1 MLEYVRAKN
10 LRSMKRALQN
20 YYDRDMEGMLRW
32 MQLSIIIL
40 MVMALMAPL
49 LIFGSGPWLAIYA
62 IFFITSIFYL
72 VDTFCNYVL
81 SSAPKKMEEAEDS
94 EEEQLNEKN
103 SCMGTEIS
111 EEKMQRI
118 EAL

>member
-1 MLEYVRAKN
+1 
-10 LRSMKRALQN
+10 MKRALQN

-81 SSAPKKMEEAEDS
+81 SSAPK
-94 EEEQLNEKN
+94 
-103 SCMGTEIS
+103 
-111 EEKMQRI
+111 
-118 EAL
+118 